1 MSRYRGRQ
9 EQGRY
14 EVREG
19 YGGERIPRSTGP
31 NMAWFWLITALLVVA
46 GVLVYVVSAPMDS
59 GQPTAGRYISGQ
71 PYRRGMPPASMPSV
85 AAMQAVE
92 VGDPKID
99 LKSVEEALWS
109 AKGKDEKDFDGWMK
123 RFEDEV
129 NAIYFAT
136 LKRQKPNADPTTL
149 LPKPVR
155 VDPKRNNDLL
165 TLYGYIDENN
175 KPGYQNGEDKL
186 IFAFQQTKPYNKE
199 ARQLGYSLRDGS
211 GYYYRQPE
219 YSHSVSA
226 GMTPFFVGF
235 FLYPMIWH
243 AVWWRAS
250 FGWYG
255 SPYWWRGGMFA
266 SRYGYYYGR
275 YPGYYGHYRST
286 YYTHH
291 RPMGWHRGAYYRRGA
306 GGRYYAPGGSAARYR
321 RSQSYG
327 GSRSG
332 RPSGGSRY
340 GSPSGGSRYGGGG
353 RSYGGS
359 RSGGGGGKW

>member
-1 MSRYRGRQ
+1 MSRYRGRP
-9 EQGRY
+9 ERY

-19 YGGERIPRSTGP
+19 YQGEVYPRQAGP
-31 NMAWFWLITALLVVA
+31 NMAWFWLIAALVVA
-46 GVLVYVVSAPMDS
+46 AGVVVYILLAETTPPQPMV
-59 GQPTAGRYISGQ
+59 GRYISGQ
-71 PYRRGMPPASMPSV
+71 PYQRGGVPTSMPSHP
-85 AAMQAVE
+85 AMQAVE

-99 LKSVEEALWS
+99 LKSVEEALWTT
-109 AKGKDEKDFDGWMK
+109 KGKDEKDFEGWMK

-186 IFAFQQTKPYNKE
+186 IFAFQQTKPYNKDT
-199 ARQLGYSLRDGS
+199 RQLAYSLRDGS
-211 GYYYRQPE
+211 GYYYRQPDYA
-219 YSHSVSA
+219 YSASA

-255 SPYWWRGGMFA
+255 SPYWWRGGAFA
-266 SRYGYYYGR
+266 GRYGYYYGR
-275 YPGYYGHYRST
+275 YPAYYGHYRTT
-286 YYTHH
+286 YYSHH
-291 RPMGWHRGAYYRRGA
+291 RPMGWNRGVYYRRGPS
-306 GGRYYAPGGSAARYR
+306 GRYVAPGAAARYR

-327 GSRSG
+327 GARYGS
-332 RPSGGSRY
+332 PAGGSRY
-340 GSPSGGSRYGGGG
+340 GGG